1 MKREMLALKCTV
13 FELEACERQTGRQ
26 RTGGS
31 IGEFKGGEGGH
42 ASPELGPNKFQERPS
57 GASRMKENLLAAGA
71 DPFSSWL
78 PHPQ

>member
-31 IGEFKGGEGGH
+31 IGEFKGGE
-42 ASPELGPNKFQERPS
+42 ANKFQERPS